1 MGPTKERRKR
11 MPRAERELQMVGVAE
26 EMFAERGFLA
36 TSMDEVAGRVGVS
49 KPMIYEYFGSKE
61 GLFVACIRA
70 ARAELLNVT
79 LASVEGVKS
88 AEEAF
93 RRGLTAF
100 FEFTDSHRR
109 SWKLLQSEA
118 TVAGPDAVAEIEA
131 VRQQQTA
138 VNTTLFASFLVDVPH
153 HELEAYA
160 EIVVGACERLSL
172 WYVQRDDV
180 SAPAAAEM
188 VMRLVWFGLR
198 PD

>member
-1 MGPTKERRKR
+1 
-11 MPRAERELQMVGVAE
+11 MPRAERERQMVEVAE
-26 EMFAERGFLA
+26 EIFADRGFLA
-36 TSMDEVAGRVGVS
+36 TSMDDVAEQVGVS

-61 GLFVACIRA
+61 GLFVACIRS

-79 LASVEGVKS
+79 LRSVEGVSS
-88 AEEAF
+88 AEEAM

-109 SWKLLQSEA
+109 SWKLLQAEA
-118 TVAGPDAVAEIEA
+118 AVAGPGAVAEIEA

-138 VNTTLFASFLVDVPH
+138 VNTTLFASFLQDLPH
-153 HELEAYA
+153 NELEAYA
-160 EIVVGACERLSL
+160 EMVVGACERLSL

-180 SAPAAAEM
+180 SAAAAAEL
-188 VMRLVWFGLR
+188 VMRMVWFGLR

>member
-1 MGPTKERRKR
+1 
-11 MPRAERELQMVGVAE
+11 MPRAERERQMVEVAE
-26 EMFAERGFLA
+26 EIFAERGFQA
-36 TSMDEVAGRVGVS
+36 TSMDEVAERVGVS

-61 GLFVACIRA
+61 GLLVACIRA
-70 ARAELLNVT
+70 ARAELLSVT
-79 LASVEGVKS
+79 LASVEGVTT

-109 SWKLLQSEA
+109 SWKLLQAEA
-118 TVAGPDAVAEIEA
+118 TVAGPSAVAEIEA

-138 VNTTLFASFLVDVPH
+138 VITTLFEEFQPDVPH
-153 HELEAYA
+153 NELTAYS

-180 SAPAAAEM
+180 SAAAAAEL
-188 VMRLVWFGLR
+188 VMRTVWFGLR
-198 PD
+198 PH

>member
-1 MGPTKERRKR
+1 
-11 MPRAERELQMVGVAE
+11 MPRAERERQMVEVAE
-26 EMFAERGFLA
+26 EIFADRGFLA
-36 TSMDEVAGRVGVS
+36 TSMDEVAEKVGVS

-70 ARAELLNVT
+70 ARAELLSVT
-79 LASVEGVKS
+79 LASVEGVTS
-88 AEEAF
+88 AEEAL
-93 RRGLTAF
+93 RRGLVAF

-118 TVAGPDAVAEIEA
+118 VAAGPTAVAEIEA
-131 VRQQQTA
+131 TRQQQTS
-138 VNTTLFASFLVDVPH
+138 VNTTLFESFLPDVPH
-153 HELEAYA
+153 TELSAYA

-180 SAPAAAEM
+180 SAADAAEL

>member
-1 MGPTKERRKR
+1 
-11 MPRAERELQMVGVAE
+11 MPRAEREQQMIEVAE
-26 EMFAERGFLA
+26 EIFAERGYLA
-36 TSMDEVAGRVGVS
+36 TSMDDVAELVGVS

-70 ARAELLNVT
+70 ARAELLSVT
-79 LASVEGVKS
+79 LTSVEGVAS

-93 RRGLTAF
+93 RRGLTSF

-109 SWKLLQSEA
+109 SWKLMQAEA
-118 TVAGPDAVAEIEA
+118 AVAGPSAVAEIEA

-138 VNTTLFASFLVDVPH
+138 VNATLFSSFLPAVPDT
-153 HELEAYA
+153 ELEAYA
-160 EIVVGACERLSL
+160 EMVVGACERLSL

-180 SAPAAAEM
+180 SASAAAEM

>member
-1 MGPTKERRKR
+1 
-11 MPRAERELQMVGVAE
+11 MPRAEREQQMVDVAE
-26 EMFAERGFLA
+26 EMFAERGFLG
-36 TSMDEVAGRVGVS
+36 TSMDEVAERVGVS

-70 ARAELLNVT
+70 ARAELLSVT
-79 LASVEGVKS
+79 LASVEGVTS
-88 AEEAF
+88 AEDAF

-118 TVAGPDAVAEIEA
+118 TVAGPDAMAEIEA

-138 VNTTLFASFLVDVPH
+138 VNTTLFASFLPDVAQN
-153 HELEAYA
+153 ELEAYA

-180 SAPAAAEM
+180 SAGAAAEM
-188 VMRLVWFGLR
+188 VMRSVWFGLR
-198 PD
+198 PH

>member
-1 MGPTKERRKR
+1 
-11 MPRAERELQMVGVAE
+11 MPRAERERQMVEVAE
-26 EMFAERGFLA
+26 EIFVDRGFLS
-36 TSMDEVAGRVGVS
+36 TSMDEVAERVGVS

-79 LASVEGVKS
+79 LRSVEGVGS
-88 AEEAF
+88 AEEAL

-100 FEFTDSHRR
+100 FAFTDSHRR
-109 SWKLLQSEA
+109 SWKLLQAEA
-118 TVAGPDAVAEIEA
+118 AVAGPDAVAEIEA

-138 VNTTLFASFLVDVPH
+138 VNATLFESFLPDLPR
-153 HELEAYA
+153 HELEANA
-160 EIVVGACERLSL
+160 EMVVGACERLAL

-180 SAPAAAEM
+180 SADAAAEL
-188 VMRLVWFGLR
+188 VMRLLWFGLR

>member
-1 MGPTKERRKR
+1 MGPTRERRRR
-11 MPRAERELQMVGVAE
+11 MPRAERERQMVEVAE
-26 EMFAERGFLA
+26 EIFADRGFLA
-36 TSMDEVAGRVGVS
+36 TSMDDVAGQVGVS

-61 GLFVACIRA
+61 GLFVACIRS

-79 LASVEGVKS
+79 LKSVEGVTS
-88 AEEAF
+88 AEEAM

-109 SWKLLQSEA
+109 SWKLLQAEA
-118 TVAGPDAVAEIEA
+118 AVAGPGAVAEIEA

-138 VNTTLFASFLVDVPH
+138 VNTRLFASFLQDLAH
-153 HELEAYA
+153 NEREAYA
-160 EIVVGACERLSL
+160 EMVVGACERLSL

-180 SAPAAAEM
+180 SAAAAAEL
-188 VMRLVWFGLR
+188 VMRMVWFGLR

>member
-1 MGPTKERRKR
+1 
-11 MPRAERELQMVGVAE
+11 MPRAERERQMVEVAE
-26 EMFAERGFLA
+26 EIFAERGFLA
-36 TSMDEVAGRVGVS
+36 TSMDDVAERVGVS

-61 GLFVACIRA
+61 GLFVACIRS

-79 LASVEGVKS
+79 LSSVEGVTS

-118 TVAGPDAVAEIEA
+118 AVAGPDAVAEIEA

-138 VNTTLFASFLVDVPH
+138 VNTTLFESFLPNVAH
-153 HELEAYA
+153 NELVAYA
-160 EIVVGACERLSL
+160 EMVVGACERLSL

-180 SAPAAAEM
+180 SAAAAAEL

-198 PD
+198 PGGA